1 LPEGAPANRLGL
13 ARWLTHPDHPL
24 TARVNVNRFWAQV
37 FGQGLVP
44 TVGEFGITGEPPT
57 NPKLLDWL
65 AVEFRESGWN
75 VKALFRLMVTSST
88 YRQSAVA
95 TPEKLEK
102 DPDNRLLSRGPRFRM
117 HGEMIRDLALVA
129 SGELSPKIGGPSVK
143 PYQPPGIWEVV
154 AMEESNT
161 KIYVPDRGQA
171 NYRRSLYTF
180 WKRAAPPP
188 AMETFNAPTREQ
200 CAVDRERTNSPLQAL
215 VTLNDV
221 QFVEASRRLAE
232 VAIHEGR
239 ENDAGRLDAIALRV
253 LGRPL
258 ETAERNAL
266 KPVIRDLRDHY
277 AGDPRASKA
286 LIAIGDSLPGASIPA
301 PELAAWT
308 MVASQFFNLD
318 EALNK

>member
-1 LPEGAPANRLGL
+1 
-13 ARWLTHPDHPL
+13 
-24 TARVNVNRFWAQV
+24 
-37 FGQGLVP
+37 
-44 TVGEFGITGEPPT
+44 
-57 NPKLLDWL
+57 
-65 AVEFRESGWN
+65 
-75 VKALFRLMVTSST
+75 
-88 YRQSAVA
+88 
-95 TPEKLEK
+95 
-102 DPDNRLLSRGPRFRM
+102 
-117 HGEMIRDLALVA
+117 
-129 SGELSPKIGGPSVK
+129 
-143 PYQPPGIWEVV
+143 
-154 AMEESNT
+154 MEESNT
-161 KIYVPDRGQA
+161 QIYVPDRGQA

-221 QFVEASRRLAE
+221 QFVEAARHLAE

-239 ENDAGRLDAIALRV
+239 ENEAGRLDAIALRV

-258 ETAERNAL
+258 ETAERNSL
-266 KPVIRDLRDHY
+266 TPVIRDLRDHY
-277 AGDPRASKA
+277 ARDARASKA
-286 LIAIGDSLPGASIPA
+286 LVTVGDSPPAASIPA